1 MQPRSSE
8 DHTDQQ
14 LVNDVFETK
23 PYPNKHS
30 DLPPPP
36 KTSNVLSNFKVKKHK
51 TKRFSTPQPQRVVSE
66 QEHNGKPLVRRKSML
81 DFRSPSICAPPT
93 RFNSTKFHDKKIKKR
108 SPSWSKL
115 LERVRSKHSS
125 GDTDQD
131 RVVDLSKLFLG
142 SRFAHGAHSQLY
154 HGMYKDETVAVK
166 LLRVRDEDENK
177 ELGNRIENQYV
188 REVALLSCLHHQN
201 VIKFIAAGRQ
211 PRVFCVI
218 TEYLSKGSLRA
229 YLHKLEDNNNNN
241 NVVQEKGILS
251 LEMIVKMAL
260 DIARGMEY
268 VHSQG
273 IIHRDL
279 KPENILL
286 SQDFHLKIADFGVS
300 CEEGCCDVVLDDP
313 GTYRWMAPE
322 MIKKK
327 PYDRKVDVYGFGL
340 ILWEM
345 VAGALPY
352 KDMTS
357 IQAAFAVMHKSLR
370 PTIPPDC
377 PPAMKTL
384 IELCW
389 STDPRK
395 RPEFMKVVKVL
406 EEFERLLAQQGNLNL
421 FRYPHPT
428 NLDQRKIHRQHINAP
443 TPKPRFS

>member
-1 MQPRSSE
+1 MTTEIQERMQPRPSE
-8 DHTDQQ
+8 DLVETNQQ
-14 LVNDVFETK
+14 LVNDVFEI
-23 PYPNKHS
+23 NKRS
-30 DLPPPP
+30 APTPPL
-36 KTSNVLSNFKVKKHK
+36 KTSTPNYFEEKKRDS
-51 TKRFSTPQPQRVVSE
+51 KRFSTPQPQRVERE
-66 QEHNGKPLVRRKSML
+66 QEYKGKLLVRRKSML

-93 RFNSTKFHDKKIKKR
+93 HFNITKLHEHKIRKKR
-108 SPSWSKL
+108 TSWQKL
-115 LERVRSKHSS
+115 FDRVGGKVSS
-125 GDTDQD
+125 VEIDQD
-131 RVVDLSKLFLG
+131 RMVDLSKLFLG

-166 LLRVRDEDENK
+166 ILRVRDEDENT
-177 ELGNRIENQYV
+177 ELGTRLESQFI

-229 YLHKLEDNNNNN
+229 YLHKLEDNN
-241 NVVQEKGILS
+241 VEDKGILS
-251 LEMIVKMAL
+251 FEMIVKMAL

-273 IIHRDL
+273 VIHRDL
-279 KPENILL
+279 KPENILVT
-286 SQDFHLKIADFGVS
+286 QDFQLKIADFGVS
-300 CEEGCCDVVLDDP
+300 CEEGYCDVVSDDP

-327 PYDRKVDVYGFGL
+327 PHDRKVDVYGFGL

-345 VAGALPY
+345 VAGAIPY

-370 PTIPPDC
+370 PTIPPKC

-384 IELCW
+384 IQLCW
-389 STDPRK
+389 SPDPRK
-395 RPEFMKVVKVL
+395 RPEFLKVVKVL
-406 EEFERLLAQQGNLNL
+406 EEFERLLAQQGNFNH
-421 FRYPHPT
+421 FQYPT
-428 NLDQRKIHRQHINAP
+428 CLDQRKIHHQQMNVP